1 MGLLLAVACNDSG
14 PGGTGDGDSLSAG
27 EGASEGIDPD
37 DDEGDMLPEMS
48 PDEWAA
54 RYVTPN

>member
-1 MGLLLAVACNDSG
+1 VRYV
-14 PGGTGDGDSLSAG
+14 LSATIG
-27 EGASEGIDPD
+27 DDDPD